1 MVTTEAQR
9 TFAEEVPGLV
19 QEDVRLKGW
28 VYHLRILGKTAFII
42 LRDCT
47 GEAQCVI
54 ASEVLKELKLKV
66 EDVVEVLGTVRDE
79 PRARTGCEV
88 HVSELHL
95 LNRAG
100 QSLPFQSAANVE
112 SVGLETLLQYRP
124 LSLRTE
130 AVGDT
135 FRVQAAIL
143 AAFRDAL
150 NRRRFT
156 EIVTSKIVSGGTEG
170 GSNLFE
176 IKYFDR
182 IAYLAQSPQ
191 F

>member
-1 MVTTEAQR
+1 MVTTETR
-9 TFAEEVPGLV
+9 RVFTEELSAFVHK
-19 QEDVRLKGW
+19 EVRIKGW
-28 VYHLRILGKTAFII
+28 VYRLRILGKTAFII

-47 GEAQCVI
+47 GDAQCVI
-54 ASEVLKELKLKV
+54 ASTVLKEHRVKV
-66 EDVVEVLGTVRDE
+66 EDVIEILGNVRPD
-79 PRARTGCEV
+79 PRARGGCEV
-88 HVSELHL
+88 DISKVRV

-100 QSLPFQSAANVE
+100 QSLPFQSAADVE
-112 SVGLETLLQYRP
+112 SIGLETLLQYRP

-156 EIVTSKIVSGGTEG
+156 EIATSKIV
-170 GSNLFE
+170 
-176 IKYFDR
+176 
-182 IAYLAQSPQ
+182 
-191 F
+191 